1 MAEIKPFGSKKQE
14 WPVPRGTVVLLK
26 SDEDGLV
33 KMTVGDYKDGQLLCR
48 WHDDAKAPCAEWF
61 SADELMLP
69 SDDEYEV
76 DFAPEFSVDPA
87 PESA

>member
-48 WHDDAKAPCAEWF
+48 WHDDAGALGAEWF

-69 SDDEYEV
+69 GDDEFSIKFEA
-76 DFAPEFSVDPA
+76 DFSAA